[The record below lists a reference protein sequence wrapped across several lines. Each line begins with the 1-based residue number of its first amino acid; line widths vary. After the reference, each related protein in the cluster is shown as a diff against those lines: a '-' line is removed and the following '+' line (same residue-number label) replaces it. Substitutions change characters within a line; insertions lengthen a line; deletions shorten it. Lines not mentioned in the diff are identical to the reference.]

1 MEQPE
6 DKPKSTGEVSKTSPK
21 STDGLPKTSPRSTGG
36 LSKTSPKFRRG
47 SPLTIL
53 ELYAF
58 YAVFALLL
66 LASFVI
72 PQRILDEWELSILLF
87 VVAPF
92 LAWFVRIIYKS
103 YQY

>member
-1 MEQPE
+1 MEHPE
-6 DKPKSTGEVSKTSPK
+6 EKPKT
-21 STDGLPKTSPRSTGG
+21 TDGLPKTLPIRTGG
-36 LSKTSPKFRRG
+36 LPKTSPKFRIG
-47 SPLTIL
+47 APVTTL

-58 YAVFALLL
+58 GAVFVLLL

-87 VVAPF
+87 VVLPY
-92 LAWFVRIIYKS
+92 LAWFVRFIYKS